1 MVGVSTK
8 RRVFQYLNNLSR
20 PDQQDK
26 MMAVNVPANNWDVH
40 IRTCRRPRT
49 MLTFLVELQRRS
61 QWPQFKTAV
70 QTFCLFAFMC
80 WQSYQK
86 IFHASALLSQG
97 ENFGTWGDGLI
108 SFDAETWRI
117 KVNVRLKSL
126 YCFLCSSLSL
136 KCWKKLSAWCLNV
149 LSDEMQNNYF
159 WRPCCSHI
167 PPWCAWTHRSQKN
180 DFATQKES
188 ILMHYDN
195 ICKRDTAGYFKEAFG
210 RF

>member
-1 MVGVSTK
+1 MTANKSSTAVSREIQSSVYTQQNGKLIANTWIMLLHFFFQRFMVGVSTK
-8 RRVFQYLNNLSR
+8 CRVFQYLNNLSR

-40 IRTCRRPRT
+40 IRTCSRPRT
-49 MLTFLVELQRRS
+49 MLTFLELQRRS

-97 ENFGTWGDGLI
+97 ESFGTWGDGLI

-117 KVNVRLKSL
+117 KVNIRLKSL
-126 YCFLCSSLSL
+126 YCSFALPCRS
-136 KCWKKLSAWCLNV
+136 NV
-149 LSDEMQNNYF
+149 GKSCQ
-159 WRPCCSHI
+159 R
-167 PPWCAWTHRSQKN
+167 
-180 DFATQKES
+180 
-188 ILMHYDN
+188 
-195 ICKRDTAGYFKEAFG
+195 GV
-210 RF
+210 

>member
-1 MVGVSTK
+1 MTANKSSTAVSREIQSSVYTQQKRKTNCKQLDYVATFFFQRFMVGVSTK

-80 WQSYQK
+80 WQLSENISCECPLESRRKFWYVRRRVDIIWRWNVADESK
-86 IFHASALLSQG
+86 RSVEVLVLFPLL
-97 ENFGTWGDGLI
+97 
-108 SFDAETWRI
+108 
-117 KVNVRLKSL
+117 
-126 YCFLCSSLSL
+126 FLVAQMLERCQRG
-136 KCWKKLSAWCLNV
+136 V
-149 LSDEMQNNYF
+149 
-159 WRPCCSHI
+159 
-167 PPWCAWTHRSQKN
+167 
-180 DFATQKES
+180 
-188 ILMHYDN
+188 
-195 ICKRDTAGYFKEAFG
+195 
-210 RF
+210 